1 MAAVRFM
8 RTQGFDRVVMIGT
21 SIGAVSCL
29 LAAHH
34 LKQAVVGVVAENP
47 FTTIQ
52 ANVDGL
58 VHKIAFQRVLLRQN
72 KPLMWLCSPVRR
84 TVARLTIWRI
94 MRLLGPNATRRDV
107 HAINIMAGLA
117 PRPVLLMHGTE
128 DRLIDHQHT
137 VELAEQVGG
146 LHAVVLLTLRL
157 HGLPM
162 SHVCVCL
169 VWLCV
174 AVYVGVR
181 RPHGRV
187 AGRRGG
193 SHCVVRQVP
202 RGIPYTRAAA
212 AGASRQVRSTA

>member
-1 MAAVRFM
+1 MYTQGWSLTTNVVAIPQHEDAMAAVRFM

-162 SHVCVCL
+162 PHVCVCVSCGC
-169 VWLCV
+169 VWLCM
-174 AVYVGVR
+174 
-181 RPHGRV
+181 
-187 AGRRGG
+187 
-193 SHCVVRQVP
+193 
-202 RGIPYTRAAA
+202 
-212 AGASRQVRSTA
+212 

>member
-1 MAAVRFM
+1 MYTQGWSLTTNVVAIPQHEDAMAAVRFM

-128 DRLIDHQHT
+128 DRLIDHRHT

-146 LHAVVLLTLRL
+146 LHAVVLPTLRL
-157 HGLPM
+157 HGLPI
-162 SHVCVCL
+162 
-169 VWLCV
+169 V
-174 AVYVGVR
+174 AP
-181 RPHGRV
+181 PHSLQPAHPRV
-187 AGRRGG
+187 LEEALEKVEDGLGPEVA
-193 SHCVVRQVP
+193 HL
-202 RGIPYTRAAA
+202 
-212 AGASRQVRSTA
+212 